1 MIFKIRSESTLLIV
15 LFFRSPHILGGV
27 GQYLVDQHLRL
38 EPAQVCAISQ
48 TFGTLDFHP
57 PNGFKFWEVMEN
69 YLEHKFVKFSPLD
82 MINMLVSFVYI
93 ERYPLNFT
101 NKLFNPYFL
110 DRLHAQPEEVQFS
123 LKHNSL
129 SVSVTSIFLSFQLIA
144 LSRAELKLFDSAM
157 NLSCRSNSIFA
168 TQKCTRCLHRSL
180 TTSLW
185 TGVTKGLSCQRIQIT
200 NRSAR

>member
-1 MIFKIRSESTLLIV
+1 MSFSSL
-15 LFFRSPHILGGV
+15 RSPHILGGV
-27 GQYLVDQHLRL
+27 GQYLVDQHVRL

-82 MINMLVSFVYI
+82 MINMLVSFVYL

-110 DRLHAQPEEVQFS
+110 DRLHAQPEEVGLSQMQEFPLRVS
-123 LKHNSL
+123 LQVIHSL
-129 SVSVTSIFLSFQLIA
+129 VFQLIA

-157 NLSCRSNSIFA
+157 NLSCRSTFMFYPPP
-168 TQKCTRCLHRSL
+168 
-180 TTSLW
+180 
-185 TGVTKGLSCQRIQIT
+185 
-200 NRSAR
+200 

>member
-1 MIFKIRSESTLLIV
+1 
-15 LFFRSPHILGGV
+15 
-27 GQYLVDQHLRL
+27 
-38 EPAQVCAISQ
+38 
-48 TFGTLDFHP
+48 
-57 PNGFKFWEVMEN
+57 MEN

-168 TQKCTRCLHRSL
+168 TQKCTRCLLRYL

>member
-1 MIFKIRSESTLLIV
+1 MSYSSL
-15 LFFRSPHILGGV
+15 RSPHILGGV
-27 GQYLVDQHLRL
+27 GQYLVDQHVRL

-82 MINMLVSFVYI
+82 MINMLVSFVYL

-110 DRLHAQPEEVQFS
+110 DRLHAQPEEV
-123 LKHNSL
+123 SL
-129 SVSVTSIFLSFQLIA
+129 SQMQEFPQIHSHLSVDCSFP
-144 LSRAELKLFDSAM
+144 
-157 NLSCRSNSIFA
+157 
-168 TQKCTRCLHRSL
+168 
-180 TTSLW
+180 
-185 TGVTKGLSCQRIQIT
+185 G
-200 NRSAR
+200 